1 MLKSNKLYKQIIN
14 CTHVLHLLLES
25 ESVMGHKFGGASGLE
40 SGHGMAPRYGGV
52 SGRAGNE

>member
-1 MLKSNKLYKQIIN
+1 MSKQIIN

-25 ESVMGHKFGGASGLE
+25 ESGMGHKFGGASGLE